1 MRSIELTDMN
11 ASMEVATSIPL
22 GTFPAGMNVPVPT
35 GSSSPLEYAES
46 VGGSYLSFSR
56 HQHRKNGGHYL
67 APATIA
73 SFMAGHSSYSGPHMR
88 VLDPGSGTG
97 MV

>member
-1 MRSIELTDMN
+1 MRPIELTDMN

-46 VGGSYLSFSR
+46 VGGL
-56 HQHRKNGGHYL
+56 
-67 APATIA
+67 TC
-73 SFMAGHSSYSGPHMR
+73 HS
-88 VLDPGSGTG
+88 PGTSIGRTADTT
-97 MV
+97 